1 MRGERVDFIIETQE
15 RQGYLCVRLR
25 GGFSRDLPEA
35 IEQYARLTVMAYST
49 GHTRFLVDAR
59 EIGQRMSI
67 PTTFEFA
74 TLAYPDEP
82 DQYRTAALDLP
93 EHILQGRFF
102 ENLMRSR
109 GRAYRLFHAEPEAV
123 EWLLSDRP

>member
-1 MRGERVDFIIETQE
+1 VEFTITTQDE
-15 RQGYLCVRLR
+15 QGYLRVQLT
-25 GGFSRDLPEA
+25 GGFSSSLPEA

-59 EIGQRMSI
+59 AIRQRMSI

-74 TLAYPDEP
+74 TLAYSDEP

-93 EHILQGRFF
+93 EHIVQGRFF

-109 GRAYRLFHAEPEAV
+109 GRAYRLFHAEDEAV

>member
-1 MRGERVDFIIETQE
+1 VEFTVTTKDE
-15 RQGYLCVRLR
+15 QGYLRVQLT
-25 GGFSRDLPEA
+25 GGFSNNLPEA

-59 EIGQRMSI
+59 AVKERMTI

-74 TLAYPDEP
+74 TLAYPEEP
-82 DQYRTAALDLP
+82 DPYRTAALDLP
-93 EHILQGRFF
+93 VHILQGRFF

-109 GRAYRLFHAEPEAV
+109 GRAYRLFHAESEAV